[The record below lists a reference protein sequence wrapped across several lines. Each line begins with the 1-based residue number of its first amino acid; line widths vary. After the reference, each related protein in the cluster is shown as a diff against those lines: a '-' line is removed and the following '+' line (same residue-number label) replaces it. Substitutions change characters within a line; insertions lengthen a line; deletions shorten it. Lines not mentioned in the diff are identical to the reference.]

1 MNKSMKAIWMTVCAA
16 LTSTACTL
24 SVFASE
30 AAEDTPM
37 IFVTLDVL
45 QKVFL
50 MILIAAV
57 VLLLVFYVVK
67 AVLKKLYV
75 EPENKDDKQEK

>member
-1 MNKSMKAIWMTVCAA
+1 
-16 LTSTACTL
+16 
-24 SVFASE
+24 
-30 AAEDTPM
+30 M

-50 MILIAAV
+50 MILITAV
-57 VLLLVFYVVK
+57 VPLLVFYVVK

-75 EPENKDDKQEK
+75 EPEDKDDKQEK